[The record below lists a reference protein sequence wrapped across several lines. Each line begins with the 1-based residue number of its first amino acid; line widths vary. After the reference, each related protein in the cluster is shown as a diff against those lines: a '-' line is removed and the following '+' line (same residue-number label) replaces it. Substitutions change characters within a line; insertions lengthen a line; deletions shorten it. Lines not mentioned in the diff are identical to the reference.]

1 MFTLASEVMNMR
13 EEKNLKPSPKNLKQ
27 KPWFWPAIYAGI
39 ALAVLALMFSYN
51 ALVTEKEERL
61 LTETVAREEIPQQQ
75 QPIIETNTAQENL
88 KFPFDEALL
97 DQLTVLQDFYDL
109 SADAKTRENALLVFK
124 QTFSTSS
131 GMSLAINSE
140 PFEVLAAMS
149 GVVTKIKM
157 DAFTGNSIT
166 IQHANGMETRYS
178 SITDI
183 VVKEG
188 DEVVQGQPLAT
199 TMDNDWNP
207 TAGIHLH
214 FEVLEDGEAINPR
227 KLLAF

>member
-1 MFTLASEVMNMR
+1 MR

>member
-1 MFTLASEVMNMR
+1 MR
-13 EEKNLKPSPKNLKQ
+13 EEKNLKPSPKNLQQ

-39 ALAVLALMFSYN
+39 ALAIIALMFSYSV
-51 ALVTEKEERL
+51 LVTKKEENL
-61 LTETVAREEIPQQQ
+61 LTETVAKEEIPEQQ
-75 QPIIETNTAQENL
+75 QPIIETNATQENL
-88 KFPFDEALL
+88 KYPFDEAYLEE
-97 DQLTVLQDFYDL
+97 LTILQDFYDF

-149 GVVTKIKM
+149 GVVTKVKM
-157 DAFTGNSIT
+157 DAFTGNMIT
-166 IQHANGMETRYS
+166 VEHANGLETRYS
-178 SITDI
+178 SVTDI

-199 TMDNDWNP
+199 TTENDWNP

-214 FEVLEDGEAINPR
+214 FEVLENGEAINPR

>member
-1 MFTLASEVMNMR
+1 
-13 EEKNLKPSPKNLKQ
+13 
-27 KPWFWPAIYAGI
+27 
-39 ALAVLALMFSYN
+39 MFSYN

>member
-1 MFTLASEVMNMR
+1 MR
-13 EEKNLKPSPKNLKQ
+13 EEKNLKPSPKNLQK

-51 ALVTEKEERL
+51 ALVTKQEERL
-61 LTETVAREEIPQQQ
+61 LTESVAKEESPQQQ
-75 QPIIETNTAQENL
+75 PVIETNAVQENL
-88 KFPFDEALL
+88 KYPFDEALIN
-97 DQLTVLQDFYDL
+97 QLTVLQDFYDL

-149 GVVTKIKM
+149 GVVTKVKM

-166 IQHANGMETRYS
+166 VEHANGLETRYS

-188 DEVVQGQPLAT
+188 DEVIQGQALAT
-199 TMDNDWNP
+199 TTENDWNP
-207 TAGIHLH
+207 SAGIHLH
-214 FEVLEDGEAINPR
+214 FEVLENGEAINPR

>member
-1 MFTLASEVMNMR
+1 MR
-13 EEKNLKPSPKNLKQ
+13 EEKNLKPSPKNLQQ

-39 ALAVLALMFSYN
+39 ALAILALIFSYN
-51 ALVTEKEERL
+51 ALVTKNEERL
-61 LTETVAREEIPQQQ
+61 LTETVATEELPQQQ

-88 KFPFDEALL
+88 KYPFDEALL
-97 DQLTVLQDFYDL
+97 NQLTVLQDFYDF

-131 GMSLAINSE
+131 GMSLAINNE

-149 GVVTKIKM
+149 GIVTKVKM

-166 IQHANGMETRYS
+166 VQHANGLETRYS
-178 SITDI
+178 SVTDI

-188 DEVVQGQPLAT
+188 DEIIQGQPLAT

-214 FEVLEDGEAINPR
+214 FEVLENNEPVNPR